1 MDSLEK
7 ELPNPNKIPIK
18 ANKATGNINVLPN
31 PWKNSQK
38 VAFFLYCHF
47 LTPPFILY
55 KTKMIAFTF
64 IALIITSPKQ
74 RKRGYTLSVS
84 PYII

>member
-38 VAFFLYCHF
+38 VAFFF
-47 LTPPFILY
+47 
-55 KTKMIAFTF
+55 FTA
-64 IALIITSPKQ
+64 IS
-74 RKRGYTLSVS
+74 
-84 PYII
+84 